1 MAMKVFRAAFVLC
14 LLASMA
20 GNAFSSGDLPE
31 SVGIVGD
38 RMGSD
43 LFSGLGQDLSSPAC
57 GCPDLAYTEPFKAK
71 GLGYV
76 ATREFAE
83 AVHAVASGNSRY
95 SPREIPPGWQAAE
108 ADWRR
113 YLAAHPYNSAAEPAR
128 PRAFM
133 TWLDA
138 KPFFGKEACS
148 PALLYLA
155 SLEYRSMPGHQGVT
169 PAFPRLVR
177 TAAFELGT
185 QVVDKSR
192 MAGIYAKRI
201 AAMGVKIAGAERM
214 GAEERAPRELARAN
228 SELDRARMDA
238 TGVRS
243 GIQETEASFAR
254 AEQTADTLL
263 GNATA
268 RVQGKVQM
276 LSGVR

>member
-1 MAMKVFRAAFVLC
+1 MRIVRAALVLC
-14 LLASMA
+14 LLTSMA
-20 GNAFSSGDLPE
+20 GNAFSLGDLPG
-31 SVGIVGD
+31 SVGIVED
-38 RMGSD
+38 RVGSD
-43 LFSGLGQDLSSPAC
+43 LFLGLGQDLSSPAC

-76 ATREFAE
+76 GTREFAE

-95 SPREIPPGWQAAE
+95 SPREIPPGWQAAS
-108 ADWRR
+108 AHWRR
-113 YLAAHPYNSAAEPAR
+113 YLAAHPYGAVEPAH

-133 TWLDA
+133 TWVDA
-138 KPFFGKEACS
+138 KPFFGKEACT

-177 TAAFELGT
+177 AAAFDLGI

-201 AAMGVKIAGAERM
+201 AVMGVKIAEAERM
-214 GAEERAPRELARAN
+214 GAEESAPRELARAKY
-228 SELDRARMDA
+228 ELDRARMDA

-254 AEQTADTLL
+254 AEHTADTLL
-263 GNATA
+263 GNATV
-268 RVQGKVQM
+268 RVQGKGQM